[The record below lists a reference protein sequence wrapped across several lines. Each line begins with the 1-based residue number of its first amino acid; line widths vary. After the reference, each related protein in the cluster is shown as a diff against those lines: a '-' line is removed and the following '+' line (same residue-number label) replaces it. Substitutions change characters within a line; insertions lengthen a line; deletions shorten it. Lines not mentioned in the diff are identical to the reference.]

1 MNKPMRSFADRLTRR
16 ILLLWILMM
25 SAVAAIVFLQTE
37 SGITGLSDAH
47 YADVLDLTN
56 EKVQG
61 ILRSVEVSAV
71 NVREGVERDLSS
83 PEAVYASMLA
93 IRYFGKK

>member
-1 MNKPMRSFADRLTRR
+1 MKKAMHSFAGRLTRR

-25 SAVAAIVFLQTE
+25 SAVAAIVFFKAE
-37 SGITGLSDAH
+37 SGMTGLSAAH

-83 PEAVYASMLA
+83 PDAVYVPLWN
-93 IRYFGKK
+93 GNWG

>member
-1 MNKPMRSFADRLTRR
+1 MKKPMHSFARRLTRR

-25 SAVAAIVFLQTE
+25 SAVAAIVFLKAE
-37 SGITGLSDAH
+37 SGMTGLSDAH

-61 ILRSVEVSAV
+61 ILRSVEVFS
-71 NVREGVERDLSS
+71 NRRPLVRALCHPQGRRKHGT
-83 PEAVYASMLA
+83 PPAQCPGA
-93 IRYFGKK
+93 

>member
-1 MNKPMRSFADRLTRR
+1 MKKPMRSFAGRLTRR

-25 SAVAAIVFLQTE
+25 SAVAAIVFLKAE
-37 SGITGLSDAH
+37 SGMTGLSDAH

-61 ILRSVEVSAV
+61 ILRSIEVSPRKPLIWAHP
-71 NVREGVERDLSS
+71 VRPGRTWCLI
-83 PEAVYASMLA
+83 M
-93 IRYFGKK
+93 